1 MTYRIEISPTAMA
14 DIEDIF
20 LWMKGY
26 SVDQAHR
33 WVRGCYEIMLT
44 LEKFPNRCPLAVESQ
59 YMDLPVRQL
68 LYKKQYRILFTV
80 RESNEQDSQGIVQI
94 HRVLRAAQ
102 ARLEDLRQLLGD
114 KDD

>member
-14 DIEDIF
+14 DIEGIF
-20 LWMKGY
+20 LWMKSY

-44 LEKFPNRCPLAVESQ
+44 LENFPNRCSLAIESQ
-59 YMDLPVRQL
+59 YLNRPVRQL
-68 LYKKQYRILFTV
+68 LYKKEYRILFTV
-80 RESNEQDSQGIVQI
+80 RAGNNQDSQDTVQI

-102 ARLEDLRQLLGD
+102 ERLQDLSQLLGD
-114 KDD
+114 EDD